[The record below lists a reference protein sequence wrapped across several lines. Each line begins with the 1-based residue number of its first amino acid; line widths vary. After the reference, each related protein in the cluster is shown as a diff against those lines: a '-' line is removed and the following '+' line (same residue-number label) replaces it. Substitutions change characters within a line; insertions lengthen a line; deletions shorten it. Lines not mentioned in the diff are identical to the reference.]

1 MKIFKILMLLIALL
15 FISACGN
22 KLAFKPQEAL
32 EKGSL
37 VYVYVPVRVSS
48 DDGSTASDYV
58 IRINNKQYKRRIEQ
72 GEYVL
77 LELKSNQ
84 TKISA
89 TKMEIQEK
97 VLDLNLEASQIYYLK
112 ITDDMSDGDFAFE
125 NVSSE
130 KALKEIS
137 KTGLAGS
144 NAKSP
149 QNVITEFFDSKDV
162 NASDVKVKEEAQEQK
177 EPLAATTSKI
187 EELQDAAELKERG
200 LLTDEEFNKLKAEIL
215 AK

>member
-1 MKIFKILMLLIALL
+1 MKIFKILMLLITLL

-22 KLAFKPQEAL
+22 KLTFKPQEAL
-32 EKGSL
+32 ENGSL

-77 LELKSNQ
+77 LELKPNQ

-89 TKMEIQEK
+89 TKMEIQEI
-97 VLDLNLEASQIYYLK
+97 VLDLNLAPSQIYYLQ

-144 NAKSP
+144 NAKAS
-149 QNVITEFFDSKDV
+149 QNVITEFFDSKDD

-177 EPLAATTSKI
+177 EPLATTTSKI